1 MNTLI
6 KKQAIIQ
13 AVESMNAKEA
23 EQVMKYI
30 KDLLYNP
37 RNDFNYLE
45 LKRRALNEIQEALN
59 VKPEMSTTLR

>member
-13 AVESMNAKEA
+13 AVESMDAKEA
-23 EQVMKYI
+23 EQVMTYI

-37 RNDFNYLE
+37 KNDFNYLK
-45 LKRRALNEIQEALN
+45 LKRKALNEIQEALN
-59 VKPEMSTTLR
+59 TTPEMSATLH